1 MGKAIVIGI
10 IIIAVIVGCFAVVEL
25 NTNEH
30 GKAKEAAITLGA
42 CFIILVMDLI
52 FGGIWYF

>member
-10 IIIAVIVGCFAVVEL
+10 IIITAIVACFAVIEL
-25 NTNEH
+25 HTNEH
-30 GKAKEAAITLGA
+30 GKAKEAEITLGA
-42 CFIILVMDLI
+42 CFIILAMDLI